1 MGHEKLGNWFNS
13 NFALWKHH
21 GWSLDVI
28 ESMIPWERSV
38 YMDLLSEYIKEEEKR
53 RLEVEAQM
61 KAHQQSIQRRHR

>member
-1 MGHEKLGNWFNS
+1 MGHEKLGSYFNS

-28 ESMIPWERSV
+28 ESMMPWERSV